1 MRVTRVGVLVSLGLL
16 LSASNWLLLSRP
28 SKVPVRQQWIGAWR
42 LVSDEET
49 VNGTLTKLDQ
59 TGILTY
65 TSDGHMSVQI
75 MDRDPNAMQSGSPCS
90 TEPKDTKDTSA
101 PSTSRKPLTLL
112 HITSKVLLCAHLSA
126 KTLREST
133 RFRVSS
139 SS

>member
-1 MRVTRVGVLVSLGLL
+1 MRVTRVGVLVSFGLF

-28 SKVPVRQQWIGAWR
+28 SKVPVRQQLIGAWR
-42 LVSDEET
+42 LVSDEES

-59 TGILTY
+59 AGILTY

-75 MDRDPNAMQSGSPCS
+75 MDRDPNAVQSGSPVQYRANGYEGYFG
-90 TEPKDTKDTSA
+90 TFDVREA
-101 PSTSRKPLTLL
+101 E
-112 HITSKVLLCAHLSA
+112 VLLCAHLSA